1 MKLLEL
7 RKNEKLT
14 QEELAKKIDVTQ
26 KTYANYE
33 LGKTEPTIQTL
44 CKLADYFSVTVDY
57 LIDHKTYQLQLPAL
71 TDNQRKVIETTLK
84 LDNENFG
91 ILYGFVMGLYEK
103 QNKKQG

>member
-33 LGKTEPTIQTL
+33 IGKTEPTIDTL
-44 CKLADYFSVTVDY
+44 CKLADYFGVTVDY
-57 LIDHKTYQLQLPAL
+57 LIDHKTYQLQLPPL
-71 TDNQRKVIETTLK
+71 TDDKRKLIETLLK
-84 LDNENFG
+84 LDSENFG
-91 ILYGFVMGLYEK
+91 IAYGYVMGLYEK
-103 QNKKQG
+103 QK